1 MRKPRD
7 SELRRYHHGD
17 LRRAVV
23 TAALEIL
30 SETQSMDFSLRELA
44 RRAGVSHNAPYKHFA
59 EKSELLAAVSA
70 AGFDLLTKRIAD
82 QIARVGNPRAQLFTI
97 LRTYIR
103 FGVENPALYRLMF
116 GGTDWDAT
124 PDRYREPNA
133 MATRIAMR
141 MGNEMACI
149 AVPQDLAIK
158 DPAGRKMFRNVTVAT
173 TPEAGGEAT
182 IRTEI
187 KRLHRVF
194 LNEDL
199 ADDSAELQAT
209 YKLWDDS
216 HKALV
221 ALGKTATAIALPTK
235 CRAIAAFAPG
245 GAMYPDATHDALKD
259 DPNATV
265 RAWMAVVAYMLSDG
279 RFFLQ

>member
-1 MRKPRD
+1 MLDETMQGAFKLAGVGQGTLLTPEQLHRK
-7 SELRRYHHGD
+7 
-17 LRRAVV
+17 
-23 TAALEIL
+23 IL
-30 SETQSMDFSLRELA
+30 SATGIRYLSDL
-44 RRAGVSHNAPYKHFA
+44 
-59 EKSELLAAVSA
+59 SA
-70 AGFDLLTKRIAD
+70 AGRDMFLSFRD
-82 QIARVGNPRAQLFTI
+82 
-97 LRTYIR
+97 
-103 FGVENPALYRLMF
+103 YRLMF

-141 MGNEMACI
+141 MSNEMACI

-158 DPAGRKMFRNVTVAT
+158 DPAGRKMFRNVTIAT
-173 TPEAGGEAT
+173 TPEAGGEAA
-182 IRTEI
+182 IRSEI
-187 KRLHRVF
+187 KRLHRIF